1 MQFLLV
7 LLTQVFA
14 VTCILVAYGISQNLF
29 QEEKKEIEYMNK
41 FFGISLT
48 SYEEQPDGSY
58 KPLSPKSVAEIK
70 AKLDELLPLLGDK
83 VDDYYLCG
91 FVTLNGKSFSIY
103 GDTKSDPDSPSNLTA
118 ADRMSESKVISVC
131 RHEYPCEI
139 GDTIQ
144 LGNASYTVAA
154 ADVPG
159 VMCPRAFVF
168 GTTYFGGETRVHLPV
183 IPDLVTIQ
191 FNRLALAICTV
202 IAVLVLLNVSLVYF
216 YLLIYR

>member
-14 VTCILVAYGISQNLF
+14 VTCILVAYGVSQNLF

-58 KPLSPKSVAEIK
+58 KPLSPKSTAETK

-91 FVTLNGKSFSIY
+91 FVTLNGKSYSIY

-159 VMCPRAFVF
+159 VMCPARHSVPVSGAALP
-168 GTTYFGGETRVHLPV
+168 GG
-183 IPDLVTIQ
+183 I
-191 FNRLALAICTV
+191 
-202 IAVLVLLNVSLVYF
+202 
-216 YLLIYR
+216 